1 MTYMHDGKQYIVVAL
16 GSSNGASLA
25 AFRLPDA

>member
-1 MTYMHDGKQYIVVAL
+1 MHDGKQYLVVAL